1 VKAKL
6 APFALLAFIGAAPAV
21 ETTQWP
27 PPAAE
32 EARMRAL
39 QQEIVK
45 RDSTPEQRDAAR
57 KELARL
63 LMSPAARSS
72 PSPLGEGRGEGKRP
86 ARAAIDP
93 YPSVPAPAPAPR
105 VPMPGVAE
113 LEVVSPPKPI
123 VDPRT
128 GAATSPAPGFAIDP
142 RTGAVLHETPWG
154 YVDPRTGRF
163 VPK

>member
-1 VKAKL
+1 MTLRTAL
-6 APFALLAFIGAAPAV
+6 ALIAWGVASASWAV

-27 PPAAE
+27 PPAAD

-39 QQEIVK
+39 QQEMTK
-45 RDSTPEQRDAAR
+45 RDSTPQQRDAAR

-63 LMSPAARSS
+63 LMSPAARDV
-72 PSPLGEGRGEGKRP
+72 PNVPAEGPKRAP
-86 ARAAIDP
+86 RAAIDP

-113 LEVVSPPKPI
+113 LEVVSPSKPI

-128 GAATSPAPGFAIDP
+128 GAAAAPAPGFAIDP
-142 RTGAVLHETPWG
+142 RTGAVLHETPSG
-154 YVDPRTGRF
+154 YIDPRTGRL